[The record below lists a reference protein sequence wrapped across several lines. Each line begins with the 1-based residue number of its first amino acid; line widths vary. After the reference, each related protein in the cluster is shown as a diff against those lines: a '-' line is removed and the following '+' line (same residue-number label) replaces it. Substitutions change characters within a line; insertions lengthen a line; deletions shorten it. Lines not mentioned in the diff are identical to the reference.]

1 MWNRPEGFNT
11 ILLLLV
17 YFCFDQVNDKTIKFF
32 IKGFL
37 CFRIINIWQTY
48 LQPENENRVN
58 IIKHSWSWMIYS
70 LKHLIL
76 TRLSI
81 LWRKSRHVETEV
93 QNG

>member
-48 LQPENENRVN
+48 FLPENKNRVK
-58 IIKHSWSWMIYS
+58 IIKHSWSWMIYP
-70 LKHLIL
+70 LKQDGGKNLLHIL
-76 TRLSI
+76 A
-81 LWRKSRHVETEV
+81 
-93 QNG
+93 